1 MTLEAVGL
9 VCSKA
14 IVDKAFQAKLLSG
27 GFSLND
33 LLNNQEFTGL
43 DKRCKSDTNGCKN
56 REYARIWRE
65 CGVLFFFKVSK
76 KSKISLAIG
85 EISC

>member
-43 DKRCKSDTNGCKN
+43 DKRDAKAIQTAARTGNM
-56 REYARIWRE
+56 REFGESVESYSSSRYPRKAKFPWR
-65 CGVLFFFKVSK
+65 
-76 KSKISLAIG
+76 
-85 EISC
+85 